1 MILFSEAAR
10 YGLQASGSGSDQ
22 RQRRRPAPR
31 CARCCRLRGL
41 AAGATGRCL
50 PSPNRKA
57 MFGLGAEAE
66 AEAAAAACA
75 SARSAT
81 IIIIIAVGLFDE
93 KCEPLPR
100 RPHGHSP
107 PRHAQQGEK
116 CTSNLEVLRGRKEMQ
131 LWEARAQRA
140 ARALHLPL
148 RGPGA
153 LVPCLL
159 VCRRPSPAARPAAWR
174 SHTQLCLEMLSHT
187 HTRALSALSLSLSLS
202 LSLFPTS
209 VRTYVRRLAATAGW
223 LQHQSR
229 GSNGGCVERR
239 LIPCPS
245 QFINTA
251 RRGWLASFGYGTE
264 PCGLAPPIKKT
275 QSCEHVSIHEQVSR
289 WRGL

>member
-1 MILFSEAAR
+1 
-10 YGLQASGSGSDQ
+10 
-22 RQRRRPAPR
+22 
-31 CARCCRLRGL
+31 
-41 AAGATGRCL
+41 
-50 PSPNRKA
+50 
-57 MFGLGAEAE
+57 
-66 AEAAAAACA
+66 
-75 SARSAT
+75 
-81 IIIIIAVGLFDE
+81 
-93 KCEPLPR
+93 
-100 RPHGHSP
+100 
-107 PRHAQQGEK
+107 
-116 CTSNLEVLRGRKEMQ
+116 MQ

-174 SHTQLCLEMLSHT
+174 SRTQLCLEMLSQT
-187 HTRALSALSLSLSLS
+187 HTRALRSLALSLSYLC
-202 LSLFPTS
+202 
-209 VRTYVRRLAATAGW
+209 TYVRRLAAAAGW
-223 LQHQSR
+223 LHHQSR

-251 RRGWLASFGYGTE
+251 RRGWLASSGYGTE

-289 WRGL
+289 LAGGVDCE